1 MALLIDLQ
9 YYQRCETMILKMWVK
24 SKFVL
29 WQSLYYNLLT
39 EKNDEQ
45 ILIFEVFIFFEKVM
59 LLSISINYL
68 QTPSLNDIILVNFPL
83 SNSIILVEDRV
94 R

>member
-1 MALLIDLQ
+1 
-9 YYQRCETMILKMWVK
+9 MILKMWVK

-39 EKNDEQ
+39 EKNDKQ
-45 ILIFEVFIFFEKVM
+45 ILIFEAFIFFEKVM

>member
-1 MALLIDLQ
+1 
-9 YYQRCETMILKMWVK
+9 MILKMWVK

-29 WQSLYYNLLT
+29 WHSLYYNLLT
-39 EKNDEQ
+39 EKNDRQ

-68 QTPSLNDIILVNFPL
+68 QTPSLNDIILVNFSL

>member
-1 MALLIDLQ
+1 
-9 YYQRCETMILKMWVK
+9 MILKMWVK

-39 EKNDEQ
+39 EKNDRQ

>member
-1 MALLIDLQ
+1 
-9 YYQRCETMILKMWVK
+9 MILKMWVK

-39 EKNDEQ
+39 EKNDKQ

-83 SNSIILVEDRV
+83 SNSIILEEDRV

>member
-1 MALLIDLQ
+1 MDLLIDLQ

-29 WQSLYYNLLT
+29 WQSLCYNLLT
-39 EKNDEQ
+39 ERNDKQ
-45 ILIFEVFIFFEKVM
+45 ILIFEVLIFFEKVM

-68 QTPSLNDIILVNFPL
+68 QTPSLIDITFVNFAL

>member
-1 MALLIDLQ
+1 
-9 YYQRCETMILKMWVK
+9 MILKMWVK

-39 EKNDEQ
+39 EKNDKQ
-45 ILIFEVFIFFEKVM
+45 ILIFEAFIFFEKVM

-83 SNSIILVEDRV
+83 SNSIILEEDRV

>member
-1 MALLIDLQ
+1 
-9 YYQRCETMILKMWVK
+9 MILEMWVK

-39 EKNDEQ
+39 EKNDKQ
-45 ILIFEVFIFFEKVM
+45 ILIFEAFIFFEKVM

>member
-1 MALLIDLQ
+1 
-9 YYQRCETMILKMWVK
+9 MILKMWVK

-29 WQSLYYNLLT
+29 WQSLYYNLLM
-39 EKNDEQ
+39 ERNDKQ
-45 ILIFEVFIFFEKVM
+45 ILIFEVLIFFEKVM

-68 QTPSLNDIILVNFPL
+68 QTPSLIDITFVNFAL